1 MSLRETSRSF
11 ATWSFAHGLQRR
23 ALRSASRRGD
33 LIARVTVDP
42 VVAADPFSA
51 YEELRRRGPLVTS
64 PIAAATVDH
73 AVAQEVLRSDA
84 FGTAAGHAELPA
96 PVRRLLERITDPW
109 AASPVD
115 PPSMLV
121 VDPPDHT
128 RYRRLVSR
136 AFTARSVGGLQERV
150 EAVAARLL
158 DRITG
163 DAFDVVESYAALLP
177 VTVIADLLGVPEE
190 EHGRLLE
197 WGNRAAVTLDPG
209 LTFRDYRAAEEAL
222 RRMHHWFDAHVARLR
237 RDPGDDLLSRLA
249 VLQDDE
255 ALTAEELRA
264 VGLLVLGA
272 GFETTVNLIGNAVVA
287 LDAHP
292 DQLRLLRSE
301 PDRWGNAVEEVLRH
315 DSPVQLTMRSAYA
328 DVNLA
333 AAGGAVV
340 PSGQAVL
347 VLLGGANRDPEVFA
361 DPATFDVTRA
371 NAGQHLAF
379 SAGIHFCLGA
389 SLARLEATTGL
400 RALYERFPGLTVIG
414 PPTRR
419 STRVLRGFA
428 HVPVSARRRV
438 A

>member
-1 MSLRETSRSF
+1 VSLREATRSF
-11 ATWSFAHGLQRR
+11 ATWSLAHGVQRR

-33 LIARVTVDP
+33 LVARVTIDP
-42 VVAADPFSA
+42 ALGPDPFPA
-51 YEELRRRGPLVTS
+51 YDELRRRGRLVTT
-64 PIAAATVDH
+64 PIAAATADH
-73 AVAQEVLRSDA
+73 AVAEEVLRSDA
-84 FGTAAGHAELPA
+84 FGTAGGHSELPT
-96 PVRRLLERITDPW
+96 PVRRLLERIADPW

-121 VDPPDHT
+121 VDPPEHT

-136 AFTARSVGGLQERV
+136 AFTARSVGGMQERV
-150 EAVAARLL
+150 ESVAGRLL
-158 DRITG
+158 DRIT
-163 DAFDVVESYAALLP
+163 DDSFDVVEQYAALLP
-177 VTVIADLLGVPEE
+177 VAVIADLLGVPEE

-209 LTFRDYRAAEEAL
+209 LTFKEYRAAEVAL
-222 RRMHHWFDAHVARLR
+222 RRMHHWFEGHVARLR

-249 VLQDDE
+249 TLEGDD
-255 ALTAEELRA
+255 ALSEDELRA

-292 DQLRLLRSE
+292 DQLELLRAE
-301 PDRWGNAVEEVLRH
+301 PDRWGNAVEEVLRY
-315 DSPVQLTMRSAYA
+315 DSPVQLTMRSAYQG
-328 DVNLA
+328 VTV
-333 AAGGAVV
+333 AGETV
-340 PSGQAVL
+340 PAGQAVL
-347 VLLGGANRDPEVFA
+347 VLLGGANRDPAVFT

-371 NAGQHLAF
+371 NAGEHLAF

-400 RALYERFPGLTVIG
+400 RALYDRFPGLTVTG
-414 PPTRR
+414 RPVRR

-428 HVPVSARRRV
+428 RVPATAMIRPVT
-438 A
+438 

>member
-1 MSLRETSRSF
+1 MSLRETGRSF

-23 ALRSASRRGD
+23 ALRTASRRGD
-33 LIARVTVDP
+33 LIARVTIDP
-42 VVAADPFSA
+42 ALAADPFPA
-51 YEELRRRGPLVTS
+51 YEELRRRGPLPTS
-64 PIAAATVDH
+64 PVATATVHH
-73 AVAQEVLRSDA
+73 AVADEVLRGEA

-96 PVRRLLERITDPW
+96 PVRRVLTRLADPW

-150 EAVAARLL
+150 EAVSGRLL
-158 DRITG
+158 DRIGG
-163 DAFDVVESYAALLP
+163 DAFDVVESFAALLP
-177 VTVIADLLGVPEE
+177 VAVIADLLGVPAE

-209 LTFRDYRAAEEAL
+209 LTFREYRAAEEAL
-222 RRMHHWFDAHVARLR
+222 RRMHRWFDGHVARLR
-237 RDPGDDLLSRLA
+237 REPGDDLLSRLA
-249 VLQDDE
+249 VLPDDE

-292 DQLRLLRSE
+292 DQLALLRAE
-301 PDRWGNAVEEVLRH
+301 PDRWGNAVEEVLRY

-328 DVNLA
+328 DVRLES
-333 AAGGAVV
+333 AGDAVV
-340 PSGQAVL
+340 PAGQAVL
-347 VLLGGANRDPEVFA
+347 VLLGGANRDPALFT
-361 DPATFDVTRA
+361 DPAAFDVTRA

-400 RALYERFPGLTVIG
+400 RALYERFPDLVVTGT
-414 PPTRR
+414 PTRR
-419 STRVLRGFA
+419 PTRVLRGFA
-428 HVPVSARRRV
+428 GVPVSTRRRV